1 MLFGRRKKRGVK
13 QHAAEVK
20 PLHAQAF
27 DVKPLQIRQV
37 LARAGGPGALSSFWS
52 IGGNLQGF
60 IYLIQADTQA
70 MEHLLPEEGAS
81 RRQYVKF
88 LEDRYERV
96 WELILDVNPE
106 LWSKLA
112 FFTTGDPPSAR
123 RNLIF
128 ECARQAKAMTDTHA
142 LFLEQARNRFETD
155 ISSGLDPLEEAEAYY
170 WIAFTLHPRRW
181 DAFMDDEFRR
191 SEPEKEAE
199 APLKLAVEI
208 LGRHLRTCP
217 QDVQA
222 LRRLVTCCRVLGRTD
237 ALFRAEI
244 ELGKAE
250 AAQKNRGADAPI
262 VEHDRSG
269 ISFEMKCRKLLKDM
283 GFVTVMTAA
292 TSDGGIDI
300 IATRSDPILSGKYVI
315 QCKDWQDSVGVKT
328 VRELYGVMVSED
340 ANKGILI
347 TSSRFTR
354 SALGFAKDKR
364 LELIDGTDLER
375 IVHMFGAG
383 RDI

>member
-1 MLFGRRKKRGVK
+1 MLFGRRKKREVK

-20 PLHAQAF
+20 PPYTQAF
-27 DVKPLQIRQV
+27 EVKPLQIRQV
-37 LARAGGPGALSSFWS
+37 LARAGGPGLGSSFWYT
-52 IGGNLQGF
+52 GGNLQG
-60 IYLIQADTQA
+60 IINLIQADIQA

-81 RRQYVKF
+81 RLQYVKF
-88 LEDRYERV
+88 FENRYEQV
-96 WELILDVNPE
+96 WELLLDVSPAG
-106 LWSKLA
+106 WSKLA
-112 FFTTGDPPSAR
+112 SIGTRGDPRPG
-123 RNLIF
+123 NLF
-128 ECARQAKAMTDTHA
+128 PECARQARAMTDTHA

-155 ISSGLDPLEEAEAYY
+155 IPSGLDPLEEAEAYY

-181 DAFMDDEFRR
+181 AAFMGDEFRR

-199 APLKLAVEI
+199 APLKLAVEM

-222 LRRLVTCCRVLGRTD
+222 LKRLVTCYRVLGRTD

-250 AAQKNRGADAPI
+250 AAQKNRGADVPV

-300 IATRSDPILSGKYVI
+300 IATRSEPILSGKYVI

-354 SALGFAKDKR
+354 TALDFAKDKR